1 MQLEQ
6 GRPSALGMAGV
17 RFLVALKGI
26 VCLTHSR
33 GSVQTGQENG
43 SEPEFALLDPNVA
56 FGSVPVVR
64 FPARPCCSA
73 IERNRPT
80 PAHRPVNANIRFGAP
95 QLAVVLPWR

>member
-56 FGSVPVVR
+56 FGS
-64 FPARPCCSA
+64 
-73 IERNRPT
+73 PT